1 MLNNVGFIEVLL
13 FGMLVGCIGLLLFT
27 FILLILDFFK
37 KKKKK
42 IYINPELLSNK
53 KFWTT
58 SVKAINP
65 KTGEL
70 ILWMGPNV
78 PGYNKEDAQ
87 RYCNMNEMGYLKV
100 ENLVIKESYH
110 FNNYELN

>member
-42 IYINPELLSNK
+42 IYLL
-53 KFWTT
+53 
-58 SVKAINP
+58 I
-65 KTGEL
+65 
-70 ILWMGPNV
+70 V
-78 PGYNKEDAQ
+78 P
-87 RYCNMNEMGYLKV
+87 
-100 ENLVIKESYH
+100 IP
-110 FNNYELN
+110 F